1 MKPVPDRQAGSQN
14 AAARSSKRATPI
26 TGRQGTHADGQSKS
40 LFVEER
46 KAKILELLSERE
58 KVTVAELCKLFNVS
72 GGTIRSDLN
81 DLDVSGLLIKTHGGA
96 IRRTK
101 AAFEPK
107 TGEREVDE
115 LAAKQSIAKEALKL
129 IEDGDVILLDAGTT
143 VFELAKILG
152 SRRSLNI
159 VTNDTHTADFLEKIP
174 GMSVFLIG
182 GLLRQN
188 FHCVVGTLGTDLLS
202 KITVDTAFMGTNSFS
217 VQKGATSPDIQQAE
231 IRSKMIECAKR
242 IVLLCDHTKVGKT
255 SFAQSVPT
263 DRIDVLITDHMSNEE
278 KAELEESGVK
288 VVVTSQEAS

>member
-1 MKPVPDRQAGSQN
+1 MKPLPDRQAGSHDQ
-14 AAARSSKRATPI
+14 AARNSKRATPI
-26 TGRQGTHADGQSKS
+26 TGRQGIHADGKSKS

-58 KVTVAELCKLFNVS
+58 KVTVAELCTLFNVS

-107 TGEREVDE
+107 TGEREIDE

-174 GMSVFLIG
+174 GMSLFLIG

-188 FHCVVGTLGTDLLS
+188 FHCVVGTLGIDLLS

-217 VQKGATSPDIQQAE
+217 AQKGATSPDIQQAE

-242 IVLLCDHTKVGKT
+242 VVLLCDHTKIGKT

>member
-14 AAARSSKRATPI
+14 ATARSSKRATPV
-26 TGRQGTHADGQSKS
+26 TGSEGTHADGQSKS

-46 KAKILELLSERE
+46 KAKILELLSEHE

-81 DLDVSGLLIKTHGGA
+81 DLDVSGQLIKTHGGA

-107 TGEREVDE
+107 TDQREVDE

-174 GMSVFLIG
+174 GMSVVLIG

-242 IVLLCDHTKVGKT
+242 VVLLCDHTKVGKT

>member
-1 MKPVPDRQAGSQN
+1 M
-14 AAARSSKRATPI
+14 
-26 TGRQGTHADGQSKS
+26 GRQGTHADSQIKS

-58 KVTVAELCKLFNVS
+58 KLTVAELCKLFNVS

-96 IRRTK
+96 IRHTK

-107 TGEREVDE
+107 TGEREIDE

-159 VTNDTHTADFLEKIP
+159 VTNDTRTADFLEKIP

-217 VQKGATSPDIQQAE
+217 AQKGATSPDIQQAE

-242 IVLLCDHTKVGKT
+242 VVLLCDHTKIGKT

-278 KAELEESGVK
+278 KTELEESGVK
-288 VVVTSQEAS
+288 VVVTSHEAS

>member
-1 MKPVPDRQAGSQN
+1 MPDRQAGSQN
-14 AAARSSKRATPI
+14 AAARKSKTGTPI
-26 TGRQGTHADGQSKS
+26 MGRQGTHADSQIKS

-58 KVTVAELCKLFNVS
+58 KLTVAELCKLFNVS

-96 IRRTK
+96 IRHTK

-159 VTNDTHTADFLEKIP
+159 VTNDTRTADFLEKIP

-217 VQKGATSPDIQQAE
+217 AQKGATSPDIQQAE

-242 IVLLCDHTKVGKT
+242 VVLLCDHTKIGKT

-288 VVVTSQEAS
+288 VVVTSHEAS

>member
-1 MKPVPDRQAGSQN
+1 MKPLPH
-14 AAARSSKRATPI
+14 T
-26 TGRQGTHADGQSKS
+26 DGQSKS

-46 KAKILELLSERE
+46 KAKIIELLSERE
-58 KVTVAELCKLFNVS
+58 KITVAELCKLFNVS

-107 TGEREVDE
+107 TGEREIDE

-263 DRIDVLITDHMSNEE
+263 DRIDILITDHMSNEE

-288 VVVTSQEAS
+288 VVVTSQGQEL

>member
-1 MKPVPDRQAGSQN
+1 MKPVPESQAGSQN
-14 AAARSSKRATPI
+14 AAAGSSKRATPI
-26 TGRQGTHADGQSKS
+26 TGREGTHADGQSKS

-46 KAKILELLSERE
+46 KAKILELLSEHE

-81 DLDVSGLLIKTHGGA
+81 DLDVSGRLIKTHGGA

-115 LAAKQSIAKEALKL
+115 LAAKQSIAREALKL

-152 SRRSLNI
+152 SRRSLTI
-159 VTNDTHTADFLEKIP
+159 VTNDTHTADFLEKMP
-174 GMSVFLIG
+174 GMSVVLIG

-231 IRSKMIECAKR
+231 IRSKMIECAR
-242 IVLLCDHTKVGKT
+242 RVVLLCDHTKVGKT

-288 VVVTSQEAS
+288 VVVTSQEVS

>member
-1 MKPVPDRQAGSQN
+1 MKPLPDRHAGSQD
-14 AAARSSKRATPI
+14 AAAMSSKRRAPI
-26 TGRQGTHADGQSKS
+26 TGRQGTRADGQSKS

-46 KAKILELLSERE
+46 KARILELLSERE
-58 KVTVAELCKLFNVS
+58 KVTVAELCTLFNVS

-81 DLDVSGLLIKTHGGA
+81 DLDASGLLIKTHGGA

-107 TGEREVDE
+107 TGEREVYE
-115 LAAKQSIAKEALKL
+115 LAAKQSIAKAALEL

-143 VFELAKILG
+143 VFELARIIG

-159 VTNDTHTADFLEKIP
+159 VTNDMHTADFLEKIP

-188 FHCVVGTLGTDLLS
+188 FHCVVGTLGIELLS

-242 IVLLCDHTKVGKT
+242 VVLLCDHTKVGKT

-288 VVVTSQEAS
+288 VVVTSQEAG